1 GVYCFGGNFVVF
13 CTQGGVAM
21 PLPDY
26 HERAE
31 RMQRGLARAFSAD
44 PTLLNLPGRSLACKV
59 DTLYYLAVQPLFDEA
74 LERWAGLMPGSAPD
88 VLVRTGAYITHP
100 PDREH
105 VLTLGVSWGGRT
117 VRVRASFVDADFIDR
132 ALRLYAGAARGLDFS
147 DLRVSPEDRE
157 RVERFFENKT
167 APGDLAYA

>member
-1 GVYCFGGNFVVF
+1 
-13 CTQGGVAM
+13 M

-59 DTLYYLAVQPLFDEA
+59 YTLYYLAVQPLFEEA

-88 VLVRTGAYITHP
+88 VLLRTG
-100 PDREH
+100 
-105 VLTLGVSWGGRT
+105 
-117 VRVRASFVDADFIDR
+117 
-132 ALRLYAGAARGLDFS
+132 
-147 DLRVSPEDRE
+147 
-157 RVERFFENKT
+157 
-167 APGDLAYA
+167 